1 MVIEKYK
8 FFNKKF
14 LAKTATWKV
23 IDAIVTFTLCY
34 ILTGELFIS
43 VNLAILE
50 VIVESV
56 FYYVHEHVWSKT
68 NWGEYKMQETD
79 KVEEPKTMQ
88 IHWKESEKPELVS
101 SVGSIGVDRETKLK
115 EWLVN
120 YVGQNHSPEDEKV
133 TVDMIV
139 ETVAKKFPEF
149 LLAVAEEN
157 WIRGYQQG
165 INDMELGVKM
175 SEEENEK

>member
-115 EWLVN
+115 ELLVN
-120 YVGQNHSPEDEKV
+120 NS
-133 TVDMIV
+133 
-139 ETVAKKFPEF
+139 
-149 LLAVAEEN
+149 
-157 WIRGYQQG
+157 
-165 INDMELGVKM
+165 
-175 SEEENEK
+175 